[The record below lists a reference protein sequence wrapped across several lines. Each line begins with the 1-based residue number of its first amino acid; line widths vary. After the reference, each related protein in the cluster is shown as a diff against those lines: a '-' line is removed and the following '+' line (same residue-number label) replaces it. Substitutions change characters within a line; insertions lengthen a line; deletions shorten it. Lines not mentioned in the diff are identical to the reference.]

1 MKKIGI
7 TGSIGSGKT
16 YVSKVFESLGIPVF
30 NADNEA
36 KKIMSC
42 SFDLIN
48 SIKNEFGDDIYDKHS
63 LNKRKLA
70 SIVFSDSKKLKKLNS
85 LVHPFVKQEFLNWC
99 KKQKSPYVIKEAA
112 ILFES
117 NSDKELDSV
126 ICITAP
132 KNLRTDRVKAR
143 DGFKD
148 YEINNRMKNQ
158 FSQVEKENLSDYIV
172 VNDEKDL
179 LLPQIISIHE
189 KLIN

>member
-48 SIKNEFGDDIYDKHS
+48 SIKNEFGDDIYDKYS

-117 NSDKELDSV
+117 NSYKELDSV
-126 ICITAP
+126 ICISAP
-132 KNLRTDRVKAR
+132 QNLRIDRVKAR

-148 YEINNRMKNQ
+148 YEINNRIKNQ
-158 FSQVEKENLSDYIV
+158 FSQEEKENLSDYII
-172 VNDEKDL
+172 VNDEKDSL
-179 LLPQIISIHE
+179 LTQIIRVHE

>member
-16 YVSKVFESLGIPVF
+16 FVSKVFESLGISVF

-48 SIKNEFGDDIYDKHS
+48 SLKNEFGNDIYDKYY
-63 LNKRKLA
+63 LNKKKLA
-70 SIVFSDSKKLKKLNS
+70 SIVFSDSEKLKKLNS

-99 KKQKSPYVIKEAA
+99 KIQKSPYVIKEAA

-117 NSDKELDSV
+117 NSDKELDSI
-126 ICITAP
+126 ICISAP
-132 KNLRTDRVKAR
+132 KSLRIERVKER
-143 DGFKD
+143 DGLKN

-158 FSQVEKENLSDYIV
+158 FSQEQKENLSDYII
-172 VNDEKDL
+172 VNDGKDL
-179 LLPQIISIHE
+179 LLTQIIKIHE

>member
-117 NSDKELDSV
+117 NSYKELDSV
-126 ICITAP
+126 ICISAP
-132 KNLRTDRVKAR
+132 KNLRIDRVKAR
-143 DGFKD
+143 DGSKD
-148 YEINNRMKNQ
+148 YEINNRIKNQ
-158 FSQVEKENLSDYIV
+158 FSQVEKENLSDYII
-172 VNDEKDL
+172 VNDEKEL
-179 LLPQIISIHE
+179 LLTQIISIHE